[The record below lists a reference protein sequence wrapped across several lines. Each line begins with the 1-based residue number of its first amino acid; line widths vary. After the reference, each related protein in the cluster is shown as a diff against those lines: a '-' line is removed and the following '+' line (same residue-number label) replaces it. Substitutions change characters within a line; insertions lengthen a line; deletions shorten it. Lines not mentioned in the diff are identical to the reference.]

1 MNDGQCFRIDL
12 DEERRGAW
20 HHMSRK
26 VIDPRATQ
34 PVALISS
41 EIFARGCAYSNV
53 PVYFFILF
61 FEMNN
66 FRKIK
71 KIVLWAREQIASRKG
86 APTKDTRVLGG
97 GSDSPKRKLF

>member
-41 EIFARGCAYSNV
+41 EILARVREYSRTPFNLRLHG
-53 PVYFFILF
+53 YASNIT
-61 FEMNN
+61 
-66 FRKIK
+66 
-71 KIVLWAREQIASRKG
+71 VLLDRRENHHLI
-86 APTKDTRVLGG
+86 DC
-97 GSDSPKRKLF
+97 KLI